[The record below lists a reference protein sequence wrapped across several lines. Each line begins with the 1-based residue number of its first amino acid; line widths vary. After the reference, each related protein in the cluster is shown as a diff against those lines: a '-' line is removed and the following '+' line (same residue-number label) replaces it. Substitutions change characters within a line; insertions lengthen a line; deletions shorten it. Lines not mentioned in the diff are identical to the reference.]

1 MTYLLI
7 AIWKLLV
14 TIPLWFYQKI
24 HYILFHGFHFLLIH
38 KMKCSLKCKF
48 YELIERVI
56 VHELTYP
63 MISDFSLNPR
73 RLMLT
78 IFLWNQGTC
87 ISSGYQTVG
96 VLWSTTSLL
105 LYDLRVYFLAFF
117 TYLYLICWH
126 FLLVCRYVM
135 TYHVIYFWVLYSI
148 YLTVSI
154 I

>member
-1 MTYLLI
+1 M
-7 AIWKLLV
+7 LV
-14 TIPLWFYQKI
+14 TIPLWFYQKKSLYTI
-24 HYILFHGFHFLLIH
+24 SWLSFLVDPQNEMFIKMQIL
-38 KMKCSLKCKF
+38 
-48 YELIERVI
+48 
-56 VHELTYP
+56 LTNWEGHCPWINVSY
-63 MISDFSLNPR
+63 DLWFSLNPR

-87 ISSGYQTVG
+87 ISSGYQTIG
-96 VLWSTTSLL
+96 VLWSTTSVL

-117 TYLYLICWH
+117 THLYLICWH

-135 TYHVIYFWVLYSI
+135 TYHVIYFWVLYCI

>member
-1 MTYLLI
+1 MVLSKNSLYTISWLSFLVDPQNEMFIIMQILWTYWDDHCPWI
-7 AIWKLLV
+7 NV
-14 TIPLWFYQKI
+14 SYDLW
-24 HYILFHGFHFLLIH
+24 
-38 KMKCSLKCKF
+38 
-48 YELIERVI
+48 
-56 VHELTYP
+56 
-63 MISDFSLNPR
+63 FSLNPR
-73 RLMLT
+73 KLMLT

-87 ISSGYQTVG
+87 ISSCYQTIG
-96 VLWSTTSLL
+96 VLWSTTSVL
-105 LYDLRVYFLAFF
+105 LYDLRVYFLAFS